1 MYLMGQL
8 FAAFYF
14 VLLCVHG
21 GWPIGAGY
29 VFESAVEVVNAFD
42 FEILSWE
49 LGAGSS
55 DPGAD
60 EGPAMICRP
69 FRFPVA
75 AD

>member
-21 GWPIGAGY
+21 GSPMGGSY

-42 FEILSWE
+42 SKILSWE

-55 DPGAD
+55 EPA
-60 EGPAMICRP
+60 GPAKFCRP
-69 FRFPVA
+69 SGFQPQ
-75 AD
+75 

>member
-1 MYLMGQL
+1 MYLTGQWLRLSIL
-8 FAAFYF
+8 FCDAY
-14 VLLCVHG
+14 VLGRPWV
-21 GWPIGAGY
+21 GY

>member
-49 LGAGSS
+49 LGAGSWE
-55 DPGAD
+55 PGARIR
-60 EGPAMICRP
+60 ERTKGR
-69 FRFPVA
+69 R
-75 AD
+75 